1 MIADDQEA
9 VEMAEKNFD
18 FHYHWHAQYALLNLY
33 DFTYISEI
41 LNVDFVQFFTQDI
54 EQIQYTDE
62 AIPSLKK
69 FRHPQE
75 VWRSLYLSFKFD
87 YNK

>member
-1 MIADDQEA
+1 MRT
-9 VEMAEKNFD
+9 
-18 FHYHWHAQYALLNLY
+18 YTLLNFY

-75 VWRSLYLSFKFD
+75 VWRSLSPLNLITPSR
-87 YNK
+87 